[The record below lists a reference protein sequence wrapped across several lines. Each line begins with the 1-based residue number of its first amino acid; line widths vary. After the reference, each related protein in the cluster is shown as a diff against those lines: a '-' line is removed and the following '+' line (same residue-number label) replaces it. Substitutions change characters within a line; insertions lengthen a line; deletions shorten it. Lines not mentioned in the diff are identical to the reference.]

1 MAVVFFR
8 DDTGRA
14 MEEDEAA
21 QQGGVAGRP
30 GGLEALLGLLVC
42 VFVKSHVSRIKVT
55 MIQSPRGRLMADE
68 AGFA

>member
-55 MIQSPRGRLMADE
+55 MI
-68 AGFA
+68 